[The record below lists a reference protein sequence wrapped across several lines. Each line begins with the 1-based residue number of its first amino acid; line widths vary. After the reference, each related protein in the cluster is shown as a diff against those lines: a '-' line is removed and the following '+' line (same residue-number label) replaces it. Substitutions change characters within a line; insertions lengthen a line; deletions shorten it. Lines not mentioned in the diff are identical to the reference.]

1 MPTDRAVVGSV
12 VGSVAGSVA
21 GSVVAPATT
30 DRLRRDNAAR
40 VLRSLRDDGPA
51 SRAQLAQRTGL
62 AKATVGAIVTDLVSA
77 GAVRDDDPVADVG
90 RTGRPGR
97 PVSLDGSDVVG
108 LGLEVNVDYVAATA
122 LDLAGRP
129 RLSTQVPLPPSDAD
143 AAGLALQRLARDSLA
158 ALEADGRRVL
168 GVTVAVPGLVDRTTG
183 TVVGAPNL
191 HWRER
196 DVASDLRTILGP
208 RPVWVDNDANCA
220 ASGEASFGVAR
231 GVDHVLYLTGTVGIG
246 AGLVV
251 DGRVERGA
259 HGLAGEVGHAPL
271 GDSSRPCACGRTGCW
286 ETAVGLEALVR
297 ESGVELP
304 AGSALDPVS
313 VASMVV
319 EQCASDP
326 LVASGVDRLCRSLA
340 TGLSVLALTLDPSL
354 IVLGGFFVPL
364 GDRLLPVV
372 RERLSG
378 ASRTDVALSTLGL
391 HAASTG
397 AAADV
402 LGQVF
407 TGALALT

>member
-1 MPTDRAVVGSV
+1 M
-12 VGSVAGSVA
+12 
-21 GSVVAPATT
+21 VAPATT
-30 DRLRRDNAAR
+30 DRLRRDNTAR

-62 AKATVGAIVTDLVSA
+62 AKATVGVIVTDLLA
-77 GAVRDDDPVADVG
+77 TAAVRDDDPVADAG

-97 PVSLDGSDVVG
+97 PVSLDGPDVVG
-108 LGLEVNVDYVAATA
+108 LGLEVNVDYLAATA
-122 LDLAGRP
+122 LDLSGRV
-129 RLSTQVPLPPSDAD
+129 RLSTQVPLAPGDAD
-143 AAGLALQRLARDSLA
+143 AAGVALQGLARESVT

-168 GVTVAVPGLVDRTTG
+168 GVTLAVPGQVDRATG
-183 TVVGAPNL
+183 SVVSAPNL
-191 HWRER
+191 HWHER
-196 DVASDLRTILGP
+196 DVASELHPALGG
-208 RPVWVDNDANCA
+208 RPLWVDNDANCA

-271 GDSSRPCACGRTGCW
+271 GDPARECACGRSGCW

-297 ESGVELP
+297 ESGVRLP

-313 VASMVV
+313 VAR
-319 EQCASDP
+319 
-326 LVASGVDRLCRSLA
+326 LVADRCTHDASVAAGVDRLSRSLA

-364 GDRLLPVV
+364 ADRLLPRV
-372 RERLSG
+372 RERLGAVSG
-378 ASRTDVALSTLGL
+378 TEVALSTLGL

-407 TGALALT
+407 TGALPLP